1 MEENVKK
8 SEFKEENKVNL
19 EIKKTRKKICVLFV
33 LGVIVVLL
41 PIVFVLYVITHF
53 SIIHPT

>member
-1 MEENVKK
+1 MKK

-19 EIKKTRKKICVLFV
+19 EIKKTRKKSCVLFV

>member
-1 MEENVKK
+1 M
-8 SEFKEENKVNL
+8 KEENEADL
-19 EIKKTRKKICVLFV
+19 EIKKTRKRICILFI
-33 LGVIVVLL
+33 LGAIIVLL

>member
-1 MEENVKK
+1 MKK
-8 SEFKEENKVNL
+8 ENKEDL
-19 EIKKTRKKICVLFV
+19 EIKKTQKRICMLFI
-33 LGVIVVLL
+33 LGSIVVLL